1 MKKIL
6 IFLLGVL
13 VVLTSP
19 LILLISKVKSQEK
32 YTEGLK
38 LIKSVLKY
46 TNFEITKFLYKQFR
60 YEYGEYKKYLVRR
73 NIRTQ
78 QILDKEH
85 NKRYEH

>member
-19 LILLISKVKSQEK
+19 LILLISRVKSQEK
-32 YTEGLK
+32 YTEWLK
-38 LIKSVLKY
+38 IVKSVLKY
-46 TNFEITKFLYKQFR
+46 MNFEITKFLYKQFR
-60 YEYGEYKKYLVRR
+60 YECGEYKKYLVRR

-78 QILDKEH
+78 QILNKEH
-85 NKRYEH
+85 NKLYEH

>member
-1 MKKIL
+1 M
-6 IFLLGVL
+6 
-13 VVLTSP
+13 
-19 LILLISKVKSQEK
+19 
-32 YTEGLK
+32 
-38 LIKSVLKY
+38 
-46 TNFEITKFLYKQFR
+46 NFEITKFLYKQLR